1 MNTYTW
7 EIPCPHEANPSLPKD
22 VPAPDHHPLDREG
35 VMELLLLA
43 EKNLNDGCL
52 LSKIPI
58 RLCQAIPGKVC
69 PEGSNSKISESAA
82 TITRLF
88 VDFVND
94 HPLYNK
100 ESVVEKIMEIISG

>member
-7 EIPCPHEANPSLPKD
+7 EIPCPHEANPRLLKD
-22 VPAPDHHPLDREG
+22 VPAPDHHPLDREE

-43 EKNLNDGCL
+43 ERNLNDGRL
-52 LSKIPI
+52 LNKIPI
-58 RLCQAIPGKVC
+58 RLCQAIPDKVC
-69 PEGSNSKISESAA
+69 PEDSDSKVRKSAA